1 MSSYLR
7 IDGSGNIIGIGSL
20 TGSNNN
26 VTIYIDANAER
37 SLRQLRAPDSGFV
50 GRSDELKQ
58 LLYQLS
64 TAIQERQAAICVL
77 CGPGGMGKTQLAL
90 ALAQRLGERFTGGQL
105 FLDLGGSKALPLTPK
120 GAMDSVLRSLG
131 VGPQELADS
140 SLEQLRD
147 LYCMRLN
154 ERPVLLL
161 ADDAQGASQVAELRP
176 PPGSVLLV
184 TSRMRFTLDSN
195 CVESVAGLSRTDAA
209 QLARSLCKPLS
220 EYEERCI
227 VDSCGGCPLA
237 VRIVCARLAAAQS
250 PAQRAEQ
257 LQLLS
262 GGGMLGQ
269 DFSDAD
275 DRNLMRSLRWSYD
288 LLPSSAQAVFCS
300 LGALQ
305 STFDKLAA
313 IVVAGRAPEEVD
325 EALEILQRFCL
336 VHEAQQAPQQRYHL
350 HDVIRSLAVTLGSA
364 EQAKSD
370 AAHHRMVEHFA
381 RILRYAEA
389 MYANNVPYNG
399 PTAEKPVDSRGVEQL
414 PCTAPL
420 AALILAESGL
430 TVVIAQELIGRVD
443 YIRKIGLSLFD
454 TERSNILASQRWA
467 AKRLHID
474 TQAAQSVLEYVS
486 KVGFILWLRLSA
498 EEQKQWHAAAVQA
511 AQKIGDEYAHA
522 LALGRYAL
530 ALLDQGSL
538 AEAKKFLEQARR
550 IFRSL
555 NDHRHD
561 DELDSIE
568 GLLLKAQGQHRA
580 AIACFSRSIASAER
594 KKDDKLRG
602 HELCNM
608 GLAYVELNELDTAID
623 IFRCSVE
630 ASELA
635 HNPHG
640 QSNALS
646 ALGSAYRKK
655 GDLEQAIDALR
666 WSLKLRR
673 EISYE
678 DGIRPL
684 LGELGDVLSRRG
696 RKDDLEEALT
706 LFREQIHRLRGRTSQ
721 LAKGSHVAALGGIS
735 TCNIL
740 LRRFAEAVPVC
751 KEGIAIAESLDRP
764 PAPLLTILKAN
775 LGTAYIE
782 LGRLGTGERFAN
794 FLLAVEYYTEAL
806 SAAEEAEDVDSKTNI
821 KMNLAVVMHL
831 LADPANQKDSLNHF
845 QQARALAEKNGNQEQ
860 LAEVLRNLGLYHLQT
875 GDGRAALQVLR
886 QSAELDGRLLAPQL
900 IDTLLDI
907 GVIHLDLGELQQAL
921 EQFES
926 ALAIARS
933 RGKRRSEA
941 TAIGN
946 IGVALMGLNRTDE
959 AIRFLGQHLTLTQ
972 AIGDTAGQGRALS
985 NLGKVAAARG
995 EKEAAAKYLTAA
1007 ISLLQVAGESYNE
1020 AMAGKELA
1028 DLKIQSGQYPVAYA
1042 GLRAALTAAK
1052 RCTHWKRQAEAL
1064 NELGIV
1070 ASQLKSRAGLR
1081 LAFQC
1086 FRRGAALMHKVDDPI
1101 DEALGIHNCAE
1112 TLFMLGR
1119 RRWST
1124 AVAERAYRILSERG
1138 SPLLAELRRAQEL
1151 WSS

>member
-7 IDGSGNIIGIGSL
+7 IDGPENIIGIGNL

-26 VTIYIDANAER
+26 VTIHINANAER
-37 SLRQLRAPDSGFV
+37 SPRQLRAPDSGFV
-50 GRSDELKQ
+50 GRSDQLRR
-58 LLYQLS
+58 LLYCLS
-64 TAIQERQAAICVL
+64 TAIQERQSAICVL
-77 CGPGGMGKTQLAL
+77 YGPGGMGKTQLAL

-131 VGPQELADS
+131 VDAQVLADS
-140 SLEQLRD
+140 SLAQLRD
-147 LYCMRLN
+147 MYCMRLN

-161 ADDAQGASQVAELRP
+161 ADDAESASQVAELRP

-184 TSRMRFTLDSN
+184 TSRIRFTLDSN
-195 CVESVAGLSRTDAA
+195 CVEPVPGLGRTDAA
-209 QLARSLCKPLS
+209 QLARALCEPLPLS

-250 PAQRAEQ
+250 PAQRAAQ
-257 LQLLS
+257 LHLLS
-262 GGGMLGQ
+262 DGGMLGQ
-269 DFSDAD
+269 DFQDAD
-275 DRNLMRSLRWSYD
+275 DRNLMRSLCWSYD
-288 LLPSSAQAVFCS
+288 LLPRSAQAVFCS
-300 LGALQ
+300 LGAFQ
-305 STFDKLAA
+305 STFDRLAA

-350 HDVIRSLAVTLGSA
+350 YDVIRSLAVTLGSA
-364 EQAKSD
+364 EQAESD
-370 AAHHRMVEHFA
+370 AAHHRMVKHFA
-381 RILRYAEA
+381 RILWYAEA
-389 MYANNVPYNG
+389 MYANNVQYNG
-399 PTAEKPVDSRGVEQL
+399 ATAEKPVDSRGVEQL

-467 AKRLHID
+467 AKRLNID
-474 TQAAQSVLEYVS
+474 RQAAQSVLEYVS

-511 AQKIGDEYAHA
+511 AQKLGDKYAHA
-522 LALGRYAL
+522 LALGSYAL

-538 AEAKKFLEQARR
+538 AEAKKFLEQARM
-550 IFRSL
+550 IFSSL
-555 NDHRHD
+555 DDHRHD
-561 DELDSIE
+561 DELDSLE

-602 HELCNM
+602 HDLCNM

-630 ASELA
+630 ASQLA

-646 ALGSAYRKK
+646 ALGGAYRKK
-655 GDLEQAIDALR
+655 RDLEQAIDALR

-684 LGELGDVLSRRG
+684 LGELGDVLIRRG

-775 LGTAYIE
+775 
-782 LGRLGTGERFAN
+782 
-794 FLLAVEYYTEAL
+794 
-806 SAAEEAEDVDSKTNI
+806 
-821 KMNLAVVMHL
+821 
-831 LADPANQKDSLNHF
+831 
-845 QQARALAEKNGNQEQ
+845 
-860 LAEVLRNLGLYHLQT
+860 
-875 GDGRAALQVLR
+875 
-886 QSAELDGRLLAPQL
+886 
-900 IDTLLDI
+900 
-907 GVIHLDLGELQQAL
+907 
-921 EQFES
+921 
-926 ALAIARS
+926 
-933 RGKRRSEA
+933 
-941 TAIGN
+941 
-946 IGVALMGLNRTDE
+946 
-959 AIRFLGQHLTLTQ
+959 
-972 AIGDTAGQGRALS
+972 
-985 NLGKVAAARG
+985 
-995 EKEAAAKYLTAA
+995 
-1007 ISLLQVAGESYNE
+1007 
-1020 AMAGKELA
+1020 
-1028 DLKIQSGQYPVAYA
+1028 
-1042 GLRAALTAAK
+1042 
-1052 RCTHWKRQAEAL
+1052 
-1064 NELGIV
+1064 
-1070 ASQLKSRAGLR
+1070 
-1081 LAFQC
+1081 
-1086 FRRGAALMHKVDDPI
+1086 
-1101 DEALGIHNCAE
+1101 
-1112 TLFMLGR
+1112 
-1119 RRWST
+1119 
-1124 AVAERAYRILSERG
+1124 
-1138 SPLLAELRRAQEL
+1138 
-1151 WSS
+1151 